1 MYSNTVDLHL
11 LALTL
16 VTFLAPVSGLVAGFY
31 SGRRASSD
39 TYNDLVG
46 AFERERVATAIL
58 RDEIVELLER
68 QVQERK
74 RVVGERTRM
83 EAPANAPAG
92 PDTSKVGLE
101 GAEREAQ
108 IEEIAARYS
117 RGH

>member
-1 MYSNTVDLHL
+1 MDLHL

-16 VTFLAPVSGLVAGFY
+16 VTFLAPVSGLLAGFY
-31 SGRRASSD
+31 GGRRASQD

-83 EAPANAPAG
+83 EAPTNAPA
-92 PDTSKVGLE
+92 PNTATVGLE
-101 GAEREAQ
+101 GAERDAQ
-108 IEEIAARYS
+108 IEEIAARYG

>member
-1 MYSNTVDLHL
+1 MDLHL

-16 VTFLAPVSGLVAGFY
+16 VTFLAPVSGLLTGFY
-31 SGRRASSD
+31 GGRRASND

-83 EAPANAPAG
+83 EAPANAPGA
-92 PDTSKVGLE
+92 PDTATVGLE
-101 GAEREAQ
+101 GAERDAQ
-108 IEEIAARYS
+108 IEEIASRYG

>member
-1 MYSNTVDLHL
+1 MSSIVDPYLVA
-11 LALTL
+11 LAL
-16 VTFLAPVSGLVAGFY
+16 VTFLAPASSVVAGFY
-31 SGRRASSD
+31 SGRRASND

-83 EAPANAPAG
+83 EAPTNAPAPNTG
-92 PDTSKVGLE
+92 TVGLE
-101 GAEREAQ
+101 GAERDAQ
-108 IEEIAARYS
+108 IEEIAARYG